1 MQAPKASTWLR
12 HETAGAGSAHWR
24 PRSLE
29 IPWHW
34 LASSN
39 KRGDARTLGRPESPP
54 ASCPAAPSASIGVA
68 CLSLPTAVS
77 LITKT
82 LASMYGFPTRLCTVT
97 CQTRPPQPGPDST
110 NRQPVRA
117 HVQPT
122 GRASHACDSLPANNP
137 LRIHPPGPPPAPP
150 TPPPP
155 RTRGFT
161 PGSAARGRTTPRPA
175 GSAAAATAACAPGP
189 CEWVR
194 QGSIG
199 GQLIPFAGLKVVRR
213 RRLAG
218 TGVATAACVPRPCWY
233 GWQERGGEWP
243 IRFETCKVAYQG
255 RTRATAA
262 CASRPCDLTRR
273 DSRGGRLNLWWCAQG
288 YAAVE

>member
-189 CEWVR
+189 SAR
-194 QGSIG
+194 A
-199 GQLIPFAGLKVVRR
+199 PP
-213 RRLAG
+213 
-218 TGVATAACVPRPCWY
+218 TAAATLHPVVQIQLMMAMVTSHSSSSSSSSTTATYGRKYNVPR
-233 GWQERGGEWP
+233 
-243 IRFETCKVAYQG
+243 RF
-255 RTRATAA
+255 
-262 CASRPCDLTRR
+262 
-273 DSRGGRLNLWWCAQG
+273 SRGGLGTRP
-288 YAAVE
+288 